1 MQIGNYFRKAKKPNI
16 DTNLFYKGR
25 ESVDLS
31 KNIQQELTQFSRKRT
46 DATIDV
52 YWLYDDGG
60 LTLLLPYII
69 STRRSWN
76 SCKLRYLKIVEQNV
90 FVYGK
95 LLYKFLFFL

>member
-1 MQIGNYFRKAKKPNI
+1 MQIGNYFRKAKKPNT

-31 KNIQQELTQFSRKRT
+31 KNIQQELTQFSRKRS

-76 SCKLRYLKIVEQNV
+76 SCKLR
-90 FVYGK
+90 
-95 LLYKFLFFL
+95 